1 MKKTDRQL
9 GYILLLQS
17 GKSYTAEQLASHF
30 EICKRTVY
38 RDIQAISEAGVPVV
52 SLPGKGYEM
61 MEGYYLP
68 PVAFTSDE
76 AAALFLANQFALQ
89 QTDASV
95 RADLNTAMAKI
106 EAILPSNTLEELT
119 KFKRAVHMK
128 LHKGRDTDVNVNANY
143 LNLIKE
149 SIVAQRIVRMNY
161 HAQTTDK
168 PTTRQIEPMWLVYY
182 GRNWH
187 LIGYCRLREDIRD
200 FRLDRIK
207 RLAIIEETFIL
218 REQYKLEE
226 YLRQKKHFE
235 GIHEVRVRLA
245 PNAAKWA
252 KRWFSWGSS
261 TESTDGDYGIMSCMV
276 DHLDEMTT
284 WLLSFGS
291 MAEVLSPESLRQSVA
306 EEARRVASFYPRAA
320 VMAS

>member
-9 GYILLLQS
+9 GYILLLQA

-106 EAILPSNTLEELT
+106 ERYS
-119 KFKRAVHMK
+119 R
-128 LHKGRDTDVNVNANY
+128 
-143 LNLIKE
+143 
-149 SIVAQRIVRMNY
+149 RI
-161 HAQTTDK
+161 
-168 PTTRQIEPMWLVYY
+168 
-182 GRNWH
+182 
-187 LIGYCRLREDIRD
+187 
-200 FRLDRIK
+200 
-207 RLAIIEETFIL
+207 
-218 REQYKLEE
+218 
-226 YLRQKKHFE
+226 
-235 GIHEVRVRLA
+235 
-245 PNAAKWA
+245 
-252 KRWFSWGSS
+252 RW
-261 TESTDGDYGIMSCMV
+261 TN
-276 DHLDEMTT
+276 
-284 WLLSFGS
+284 
-291 MAEVLSPESLRQSVA
+291 
-306 EEARRVASFYPRAA
+306 
-320 VMAS
+320 

>member
-17 GKSYTAEQLASHF
+17 GKSYTAEQLAAHF

-52 SLPGKGYEM
+52 SLPGKGYEL

-95 RADLNTAMAKI
+95 RADLNTAMTKI

-128 LHKGRDTDVNVNANY
+128 FYKENQNDVNASY
-143 LNLIKE
+143 LNIIKE

-168 PTTRQIEPMWLVYY
+168 PTTRHIEPMWLVYY

-207 RLAIIEETFIL
+207 RLAIVEETFIL

-226 YLRQKKHFE
+226 YLRRKKHFE
-235 GIHEVRVRLA
+235 GIHEVRVRLT
-245 PNAAKWA
+245 PTAAKWA

-261 TESTDGDYGIMSCMV
+261 TESVDGDYVVMSFMV
-276 DHLDEMTT
+276 DKLEDMTT

-291 MAEVLSPESLRQSVA
+291 MAEVLSPESLRQKVA